1 MILSMAGPIMVK
13 WMNKPESLL
22 TAAAIGLIGA
32 VVVLLNLSLA
42 SCQSAGATRMAGA
55 GVRGQ
60 PLARTPYLPPRAESF
75 GDRGPDLRIRVRS
88 AVESASVGAA
98 GGEVLVWPG
107 AAGAPAR
114 SVRSKGPVQ
123 VRLAGG
129 EFVLSAPE
137 GEARFNA
144 AEGVW
149 VAVVPARGAPAG
161 QAMVMLDGARYP
173 GRLRILPRSDA
184 APGALDVIEYVPLED
199 YLPGVVGKEMLTGWP
214 LTAFQ
219 VQAVCARTYAL
230 QERGLSLLR
239 GETFDLESSDR
250 DQVYGG
256 ASANAT
262 VQEAVRSTRGLA
274 LRDGGAILRAYY
286 SSTCG
291 GRTAS
296 ARDTWPTGRGY
307 EYNLAAPI
315 QAHTRPSACEISPLH
330 RWTVTRDRA
339 ELEQRIRAFGER
351 QKLLVRKLR
360 TLHSIEPMAF
370 NDDGRPSR
378 YKIIEPGGAWYE
390 LSGEELRLACNN
402 SVPAPAATAA
412 GVGAPPAGL
421 PVVDRKSRVHSSD
434 FEVKVRGNVVTFT
447 GRGFGHGVG
456 MCQYCAKAFA
466 DRGEDW
472 RTIVH
477 RFYPGAAIERQ
488 Y

>member
-1 MILSMAGPIMVK
+1 MVR

-22 TAAAIGLIGA
+22 AAAAVGLLGA
-32 VVVLLNLSLA
+32 LAVLLNLVLA
-42 SCQSAGATRMAGA
+42 SCQSTDASSAGAG

-60 PLARTPYLPPRAESF
+60 PLARAPLPPPRQEF
-75 GDRGPDLRIRVRS
+75 YGDRGPDLRVRIRS
-88 AVESASVGAA
+88 GVESASIAA
-98 GGEVLVWPG
+98 SAGEVLLWPG
-107 AAGAPAR
+107 AAWGSNASSRTLRTA
-114 SVRSKGPVQ
+114 GPVE
-123 VRLAGG
+123 VRLVGG
-129 EFVLSAPE
+129 EFVLKSPQ
-137 GEARFNA
+137 GEARLA
-144 AEGVW
+144 AGDGLW
-149 VAVVPARGAPAG
+149 AAPMPARAGATP
-161 QAMVMLDGARYP
+161 MLTLDGGKYP
-173 GRLRILPRSDA
+173 GRLRLVPRSDA
-184 APGALDVIEYVPLED
+184 APGAFDVVEFVALED
-199 YLPGVVGKEMLTGWP
+199 YLPGVVSKEMLAGWP

-239 GETFDLESSDR
+239 GDHFDLESTDR

-256 ASANAT
+256 ASANPTA
-262 VQEAVRSTRGLA
+262 QEAVRSTRGLV
-274 LRDGGAILRAYY
+274 LKHNGVILRAYY

-296 ARDTWPTGRGY
+296 ARDTWPIGKGY

-315 QAHTRPSACEISPLH
+315 QAHTRPSACDISPLY

-351 QKLLVRKLR
+351 QKLLVRRLK

-370 NDDGRPSR
+370 NADGRPSR
-378 YKIIEPGGAWYE
+378 YKVIEPGGAWYE

-402 SVPAPAATAA
+402 SVPAPAAAGA
-412 GVGAPPAGL
+412 GVGAPQAGL

-472 RTIVH
+472 RTIVL
-477 RFYPGAAIERQ
+477 RFYPGATIERQ

>member
-1 MILSMAGPIMVK
+1 MVK

-22 TAAAIGLIGA
+22 AAAAIGLLGA
-32 VVVLLNLSLA
+32 LAVLLNLTLA
-42 SCQSAGATRMAGA
+42 SCQNSAAVRPGAA
-55 GVRGQ
+55 GVHGQ
-60 PLARTPYLPPRAESF
+60 PLARTPLQPPRQEF
-75 GDRGPDLRIRVRS
+75 YGDRGPDLRVRIRAGVDN
-88 AVESASVGAA
+88 ASIAA
-98 GGEVLVWPG
+98 PSGELLIWPG
-107 AAGAPAR
+107 SAWTSGASAR
-114 SVRSKGPVQ
+114 TLRTAGPVE

-129 EFVLSAPE
+129 EFVLKSPK
-137 GEARFNA
+137 GEARADATDGLWA
-144 AEGVW
+144 APM
-149 VAVVPARGAPAG
+149 PARSGGAP
-161 QAMVMLDGARYP
+161 MLTLDGGSYP
-173 GRLRILPRSDA
+173 GRLRIVARSDA
-184 APGALDVIEYVPLED
+184 ASGAFDVIEHVAIED
-199 YLPGVVGKEMLTGWP
+199 YLPGVVAKEMLAGWP

-239 GETFDLESSDR
+239 GEHFDLESTDR

-262 VQEAVRSTRGLA
+262 AQEAVRTTRGLV
-274 LRDGGAILRAYY
+274 LRHNGTVLRAYY

-296 ARDTWPTGRGY
+296 ARDTWPIGRGY

-315 QAHTRPSACEISPLH
+315 QAHTRPTACEISPLH
-330 RWTVTRDRA
+330 RWTVTRDKA
-339 ELEQRIRAFGER
+339 ELEQRLRAFGER
-351 QKLLVRKLR
+351 QKLLIRNLKS
-360 TLHSIEPMAF
+360 LHSIEPLTF
-370 NDDGRPSR
+370 NADGRPSR
-378 YKIIEPGGAWYE
+378 YKIIEPGGKWYE

-402 SVPAPAATAA
+402 SVPAPAPAAGGGAA

-434 FEVKVRGNVVTFT
+434 FEVKVRGNVVTFN

-472 RTIVH
+472 RTIVL
-477 RFYPGAAIERQ
+477 RFYPGAVIERQ